1 MIREIGRP
9 GMLVREAGVAD
20 CDVLSEMHASAFR
33 RGWSGAEF
41 EALLV
46 QPGVRALIA
55 DWRNT
60 FGRKTPAGFIL
71 LRIAADEAEVLSIAV
86 VQECRRRG
94 IARRLLEDALRQLYR
109 ERISNLH
116 LEVEEG
122 NAAALGLYRV
132 MDFQPSGRRPDY
144 YAQGSAPP
152 RGALVMRRQL
162 R

>member
-1 MIREIGRP
+1 MMRELGRP
-9 GMLVREAGVAD
+9 GMVVREASIAD

-55 DWRNT
+55 DWRNS
-60 FGRKTPAGFIL
+60 FGRRMPAGFIL
-71 LRIAADEAEVLSIAV
+71 LQIAGDEAEVLSIAV

-94 IARRLLEDALRQLYR
+94 IARRLLEDALRHLYR
-109 ERISNLH
+109 EGISNLH

-132 MDFQPSGRRPDY
+132 MDFSQTGRRPDY
-144 YAQGSAPP
+144 YGQGSGPP